1 MTEVSQLHNISNIVK
16 LFLLSPDMRSTT
28 VFSTLG
34 ILCVVLSL
42 KCNADKTELI
52 IGSLERSEDK
62 DRGVQLGIT
71 HAIHVAK
78 NSSSLKDFLKKY
90 EIRIVSYHT
99 RVSCTNVHIQE

>member
-1 MTEVSQLHNISNIVK
+1 
-16 LFLLSPDMRSTT
+16 MRSTRI
-28 VFSTLG
+28 FSTLG

-42 KCNADKTELI
+42 ESDANKTELI
-52 IGSLERSEDK
+52 IGSLEISEDK

>member
-1 MTEVSQLHNISNIVK
+1 
-16 LFLLSPDMRSTT
+16 MRGTG

-42 KCNADKTELI
+42 KRCNANKTELI
-52 IGSLERSEDK
+52 IGSLERSKGK

-90 EIRIVSYHT
+90 EIKIVPYHT

>member
-1 MTEVSQLHNISNIVK
+1 
-16 LFLLSPDMRSTT
+16 MRGTG
-28 VFSTLG
+28 VLSTLG

-42 KCNADKTELI
+42 KRCNANKTELI

-71 HAIHVAK
+71 DAIQVAK